1 MIGKQDYTAQI
12 LDGWIYQIVPG
23 HYGHYLEIWNPQG
36 NPYRSL
42 KAFGQYEDALTFAE
56 SLIALSNNES
66 NWVPN
71 SEDSISFDRMMQQ
84 LVCVECDDFIYKER
98 HIKSYEDCD
107 NNWNLY
113 AINPVIGKTEIS
125 LKRQADL
132 QEAIAFVK
140 AKIDAIENSG
150 ETASDSPN
158 LPSISQHC

>member
-23 HYGHYLEIWNPQG
+23 RYGHHLEIWNPQG

-42 KAFGQYEDALTFAE
+42 KAFVQYEDAITFAE

-66 NWVPN
+66 NWVFYN
-71 SEDSISFDRMMQQ
+71 EDSISFDRMMQQ
-84 LVCVECDDFIYKER
+84 LVGVECDDLIYKEW
-98 HIKSYEDCD
+98 HVKSYEDSD

-113 AINPVIGKTEIS
+113 AINPVIGKTEIL

-132 QEAIAFVK
+132 QEAIALVK
-140 AKIDAIENSG
+140 AKIDAIESTRYLSYLLNN
-150 ETASDSPN
+150 DS
-158 LPSISQHC
+158 